1 MNVITSLC
9 IAIAM
14 YSKIPVKNFEWTE
27 DKMKYS
33 LGFFPVVG
41 IVIGFLELC
50 AYYVIRLRLNMGS
63 LFYGAIATAIPI
75 LVTGGIHM
83 DGFIDTVDA
92 TSSYQSKE
100 RRLEIL
106 KDPHIGAFAV
116 IKAAVY
122 FILYLGFASEVNSLE
137 AISIIAVGFVLE
149 RALSGLCAIY
159 LKNAKGSGSLNTFK
173 QATTKKSVSVMLFV
187 WLVLSLVAI
196 GYVDLTCFV
205 SVLVVVV
212 VFTLFYFV
220 KSFKLFGGI
229 TGDLEGWYL
238 QMLELFILMIAVI
251 MR

>member
-41 IVIGFLELC
+41 IVIGFFELC
-50 AYYVIRLRLNMGS
+50 AYYIIRVKLNMGS

-75 LVTGGIHM
+75 LITGGIHM

-122 FILYLGFASEVNSLE
+122 FILYLGFASEVNSFE
-137 AISIIAVGFVLE
+137 TISIIAVGFVLA

-159 LKNAKGSGSLNTFK
+159 FKNAKGSGSLNTFK
-173 QATTKKSVSVMLFV
+173 QATTKKSVTVMLLV
-187 WLVLSLVAI
+187 WLVLSLVVMAYLNI
-196 GYVDLTCFV
+196 MCAVA
-205 SVLVVVV
+205 VLIMVIL
-212 VFTLFYFV
+212 FTLFYFV
-220 KSFKLFGGI
+220 RSFKLFGGI

-238 QMLELFILMIAVI
+238 QMLEIFILMIAVLY
-251 MR
+251 